1 MNHRSRLPPRIQA
14 LGIERTLRPDQ
25 VLFRMKGTAEG
36 MFEVMSGKLRLLRRD
51 ALVGEET
58 ISIAVA
64 GDLIGQGSL
73 GSDVYHCEAVAL
85 TRSKVRLYR
94 KAAVL
99 AEVER
104 DPDLARQL
112 IMMLAAEVMSLRTC
126 LQLRAIRNAR
136 ERVGSFLKLSA
147 DAETRTVT
155 LPGTV
160 KDLASYL
167 GLTHEALY
175 RTLSRM
181 VADGEI
187 RRSKSGIVIREL
199 AADGNERVNPAG

>member
-1 MNHRSRLPPRIQA
+1 MSVRSRLPARIQA
-14 LGIERTLRPDQ
+14 FGIERTLKPNQ

-36 MFEVMSGKLRLLRRD
+36 LFEVMSGKLRLLRRD
-51 ALVGEET
+51 AVAGEET
-58 ISIAVA
+58 MSIAVA
-64 GDLIGQGSL
+64 GDLVGQGSL
-73 GSDVYHCEAVAL
+73 GSDIYHCDAVAL
-85 TRSKVRLYR
+85 TKTKVRLYR

-112 IMMLAAEVMSLRTC
+112 ITMLAAEVMSLRTC

-136 ERVGSFLKLSA
+136 ERVRSYLKLSA

-175 RTLSRM
+175 RTLSAM
-181 VADGEI
+181 VSDGEI
-187 RRSKSGIVIREL
+187 KRTKSGIVVQAF
-199 AADGNERVNPAG
+199 AAGQRD

>member
-1 MNHRSRLPPRIQA
+1 MSVRSRLPSRIQA
-14 LGIERTLRPDQ
+14 FGVERTLRPNQ

-36 MFEVMSGKLRLLRRD
+36 LFEVVSGKLRLLRRD

-85 TRSKVRLYR
+85 TRSRVRLYR

-112 IMMLAAEVMSLRTC
+112 ITMLAAEVMSLRTC

-136 ERVGSFLKLSA
+136 ERVRSFLKLSA
-147 DAETRTVT
+147 DSETLIVT

-175 RTLSRM
+175 RTLSAM
-181 VADGEI
+181 VSEGEI
-187 RRSKSGIVIREL
+187 KRSKNHITIREL
-199 AADGNERVNPAG
+199 AVDRKRTS